1 MKRFAVLFI
10 YLILLF
16 GCGKTP
22 IISTPGKPPVSPTG
36 KDIQDYGNILPTQR
50 PYKINGKKYYPI
62 PNSEGFSQAGVAS
75 WYGRKFHGRKT
86 SNGEAYNMYGMTAAH
101 KTLPMNTHVLVKNLE
116 NGKELVT
123 RINDRGPFVKGR
135 IIDLSLAGARELDII
150 EKGTARVQVT
160 ALGEAV
166 TVTRNNEEIEQFL
179 PHEDFQAGD
188 FYVQIGSF
196 TVQDNA
202 VRLKNKVTGWGKT
215 ADITTFDRG
224 DAFFYRVQV
233 KAGNRLEEA
242 NRMERVMT
250 ESGFPDTFVVAR

>member
-1 MKRFAVLFI
+1 MKRYTVLFI
-10 YLILLF
+10 YLILLL

-22 IISTPGKPPVSPTG
+22 IISTPGKQPVSPEI
-36 KDIQDYGNILPTQR
+36 KAQQAPVKIHPTQR

-62 PNSEGFSQAGVAS
+62 PSAEGFTQTGIAS
-75 WYGRKFHGRKT
+75 WYGGKFHGRKT
-86 SNGEAYNMYGMTAAH
+86 SNGETYNMHGTTSAH
-101 KTLPMNTHVLVKNLE
+101 KTLPMNTHLLVKNLE
-116 NGKELVT
+116 NGKEFVT

-135 IIDLSLAGARELDII
+135 IIDLSLTGARELNII
-150 EKGTARVQVT
+150 EKGTARVEIT

-166 TVTRNNEEIEQFL
+166 TVTRNNEESEQFL

-196 TVQDNA
+196 TVENNA
-202 VRLKNKVTGWGKT
+202 IRLKDKVSGWGKT
-215 ADITTFDRG
+215 TEITTFDRG

-250 ESGFPDTFVVAR
+250 ESGFPDAFVVAR